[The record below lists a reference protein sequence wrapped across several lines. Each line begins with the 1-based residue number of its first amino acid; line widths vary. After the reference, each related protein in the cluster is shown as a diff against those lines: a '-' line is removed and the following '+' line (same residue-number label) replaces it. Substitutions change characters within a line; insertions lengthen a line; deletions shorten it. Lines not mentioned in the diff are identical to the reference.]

1 MPKKKTNEPSQEFL
15 ENKTIIEMRTE
26 CEAVSHKLRMDELE
40 YKRQSEHL
48 KHEQE
53 LTRGRIRTAEIRKTM
68 LIKHG
73 DRNR

>member
-1 MPKKKTNEPSQEFL
+1 MPKKKSEPSQDFL
-15 ENKTIIEMRTE
+15 EKKKIIEMQKE
-26 CEAVSHKLRMDELE
+26 CDEVGHKLRMAELE
-40 YKRQSEHL
+40 YKRQSEHI

-73 DRNR
+73 DRQRE